1 MSNTWSH
8 NCDST
13 GKFNLIPLEQVCP
26 TCGIN
31 NQVEAIRHAGFMATP
46 YQKKPTTQSRA
57 KRIAALFMP
66 KQKTDTTEYEKEFY
80 DRHG

>member
-13 GKFNLIPLEQVCP
+13 GKFSLIPLGQVCP

-31 NQVEAIRHAGFMATP
+31 NQVESLRHAGFMAIP
-46 YQKKPTTQSRA
+46 YSKPKEQTKVR
-57 KRIAALFMP
+57 RLAALFMP
-66 KQKTDTTEYEKEFY
+66 KQKRNTTEYENEFY

>member
-13 GKFNLIPLEQVCP
+13 GQFSLIPLGQVCP

-31 NQVEAIRHAGFMATP
+31 NQVESLRHAGFMATP
-46 YQKKPTTQSRA
+46 YIRPTVKVR
-57 KRIAALFMP
+57 RRLAALLLP
-66 KQKTDTTEYEKEFY
+66 KEKPKTTEYDKEFY